1 MIDWIVNRLK
11 EPSTYAG
18 FAGLAIA
25 LGLSNEEWMAISTA
39 LAGVAGV
46 VAMFVHEQAA

>member
-1 MIDWIVNRLK
+1 MAWILDRLK

-25 LGLSNEEWMAISTA
+25 VGVSAPLYGAVTAAIAAVAA
-39 LAGVAGV
+39 LISVIVAEK
-46 VAMFVHEQAA
+46 A